1 MMELC
6 VPGIIYV
13 RERRAD
19 SIWETWPAFLV
30 TKSSYFAS
38 HFGGT
43 ESTLRRFGGC
53 MGDLLVLLFV
63 SADDDMLAD
72 VGSRHWWGLKL
83 VVEHCNGQKVL
94 LVCC

>member
-1 MMELC
+1 MMEGLFI
-6 VPGIIYV
+6 PGIMYV

-19 SIWETWPAFLV
+19 SIWETCPAFLV
-30 TKSSYFAS
+30 TKSSYLAS
-38 HFGGT
+38 HVGGR

-72 VGSRHWWGLKL
+72 VESRHWWDFEAGR
-83 VVEHCNGQKVL
+83 
-94 LVCC
+94 